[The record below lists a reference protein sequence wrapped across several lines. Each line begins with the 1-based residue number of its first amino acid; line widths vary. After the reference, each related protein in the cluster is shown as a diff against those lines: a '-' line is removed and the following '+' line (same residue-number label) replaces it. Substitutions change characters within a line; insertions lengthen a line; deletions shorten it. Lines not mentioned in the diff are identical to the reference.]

1 MAISTGTGLNVG
13 AHKVGHPANSFLVYQ
28 QMYDANGKPIEGAVV
43 DRNHDGQI
51 TDADRYIYK
60 QAAPP
65 VTMGFSSRIEYKTWD
80 LGFTLR
86 ANIGNYLYN
95 DTYASRANMSA
106 AELYSTNE
114 YFSNLPRAVIN
125 DNWQTFDERALLS
138 DRWVQN
144 ASFLKL
150 DNISLGY
157 SFSNLLKCNHYKGI
171 NGRIYA
177 SASNVFTITKYDGI
191 DPEVFNGVDRDIY
204 PRPFSLIVG
213 VNLNF

>member
-1 MAISTGTGLNVG
+1 M
-13 AHKVGHPANSFLVYQ
+13 
-28 QMYDANGKPIEGAVV
+28 
-43 DRNHDGQI
+43 
-51 TDADRYIYK
+51 
-60 QAAPP
+60 
-65 VTMGFSSRIEYKTWD
+65 
-80 LGFTLR
+80 
-86 ANIGNYLYN
+86 
-95 DTYASRANMSA
+95 
-106 AELYSTNE
+106 
-114 YFSNLPRAVIN
+114 
-125 DNWQTFDERALLS
+125 
-138 DRWVQN
+138 QN

-157 SFSNLLKCNHYKGI
+157 SFSNLLKRNHYKGI